1 MEYIENEQKQNRN
14 SIIIEGTVYL
24 KVQLERI

>member
-1 MEYIENEQKQNRN
+1 MEYIENEQKQYRN